1 MNKRQ
6 LREALRKAINESRWE
21 NKNPNS
27 KMGYGS
33 GSIIADMS
41 DEIMMIV
48 EHAMEQGDKAG
59 AADVP
64 DFEREIK
71 EVATRSIEAGIMEYK
86 KRRRANS
93 PAIKN
98 RGNR

>member
-1 MNKRQ
+1 
-6 LREALRKAINESRWE
+6 
-21 NKNPNS
+21 
-27 KMGYGS
+27 MGHGS

-59 AADVP
+59 ATDVP
-64 DFEREIK
+64 DFEREVK

-93 PAIKN
+93 PVIKN